1 MQKITPF
8 LWFDD
13 QAEEAV
19 NFYISIFKNSK
30 ITGITHYSEEVPG
43 PKGKVM
49 ALTFE
54 LEGQEFMALNGG
66 PGVFTFSGAISF
78 FVKCKTQKEVDY
90 FWEKLSEGGEK
101 QKCGWLKDKYGVT
114 WQVVPTVLGE
124 MLNDS
129 DPEKVRRVT
138 EAMLQMTKI
147 EIGELKKAYKQH

>member
-19 NFYISIFKNSK
+19 NFYTSIFKNSK

-43 PKGKVM
+43 PKGKLM
-49 ALTFE
+49 SLTFE

-78 FVKCKTQKEVDY
+78 FVKCKNQKEVDY

-101 QKCGWLKDKYGVT
+101 QQCGWLKDKYGVT
-114 WQVVPTVLGE
+114 WQVIPTILGE

-129 DPEKVRRVT
+129 DPEKVRKVT
-138 EAMLQMTKI
+138 EVMLQMNKI
-147 EIGELKKAYKQH
+147 EIEELKKAYRQ